1 MQIKRNATARWEG
14 TGKAGNGT
22 LSTQSGLLKDAPYSF
37 VTRFENAQGTNP
49 EELLGAAHA
58 GCFSMK
64 LAFTLQAADI
74 TPETIETRAEV
85 VLENGAISLV
95 VLHTQVKAA
104 GLTGEQF
111 QAMANDAKQNC
122 PVSKLFNCAIELQA
136 TLLA

>member
-14 TGKAGNGT
+14 TGKAGKGT
-22 LSTQSGLLKDAPYSF
+22 LTTQSGLLKDAPYSF
-37 VTRFENAQGTNP
+37 VTRFENAAGTNP

-74 TPETIETRAEV
+74 TPESIETRAEV

-95 VLHTQVKAA
+95 VLHTQVKAS
-104 GLTGEQF
+104 GLSNEEF
-111 QAMANDAKQNC
+111 QAMASDAKQNC

-136 TLLA
+136 TLVA